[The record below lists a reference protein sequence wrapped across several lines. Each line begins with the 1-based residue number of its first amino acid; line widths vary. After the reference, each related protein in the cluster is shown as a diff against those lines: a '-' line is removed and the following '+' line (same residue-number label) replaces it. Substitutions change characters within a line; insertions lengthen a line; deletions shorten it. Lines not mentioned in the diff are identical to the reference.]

1 MVISKVDVGIIE
13 IPSSVIEDEWLT
25 HIKFDVIICTNHYS
39 VYSKDV
45 HRNFIGQRTKT
56 DNPKIVILNG
66 DDGFNTDIF
75 DMVQKPYI
83 ISYGLNPK
91 SSITASSI
99 EQGKGARF
107 IYCIQRGIRTINKN
121 FIEPQEFPIGLMVT
135 GHHNIYNALSAVTA
149 ALMCDIPIP
158 VIQRSLSEFFGLKR
172 RQEVIYD
179 NGYTVIDDC
188 CNTTE
193 SYEMLFK
200 VIQEMNYKRLRL
212 VIELD
217 LRLPM
222 DQTFKLVQLINNWS
236 VILNIVQITVLDD
249 RFLNCDLIDPSKK
262 QNKTVNIIMDMLKQS
277 GAALKRTRSLEEAIG
292 INLSRIRK
300 GDLMVLAG
308 TRLMEQGAG
317 VFMDLLFRDNEQKD
331 LGSPTSLSK
340 KHGIIDHFSEY
351 L

>member
-1 MVISKVDVGIIE
+1 M
-13 IPSSVIEDEWLT
+13 
-25 HIKFDVIICTNHYS
+25 
-39 VYSKDV
+39 
-45 HRNFIGQRTKT
+45 
-56 DNPKIVILNG
+56 
-66 DDGFNTDIF
+66 
-75 DMVQKPYI
+75 
-83 ISYGLNPK
+83 
-91 SSITASSI
+91 
-99 EQGKGARF
+99 
-107 IYCIQRGIRTINKN
+107 
-121 FIEPQEFPIGLMVT
+121 
-135 GHHNIYNALSAVTA
+135 
-149 ALMCDIPIP
+149 
-158 VIQRSLSEFFGLKR
+158 R
-172 RQEVIYD
+172 RQVVIYD
-179 NGYTVIDDC
+179 NGSTVIVC
-188 CNTTE
+188 CCKTTE